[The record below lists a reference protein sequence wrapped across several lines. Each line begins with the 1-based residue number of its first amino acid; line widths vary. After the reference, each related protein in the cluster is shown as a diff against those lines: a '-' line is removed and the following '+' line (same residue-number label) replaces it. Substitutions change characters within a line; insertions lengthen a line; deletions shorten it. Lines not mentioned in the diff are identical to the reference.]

1 MRTGSRCG
9 SRAAR
14 RPALG
19 VGTFRDERG
28 FTTVGVAT
36 ALLVSLALTFAV
48 VGAGWTASRAGD
60 VQAVADAAALAG
72 EDMVAA
78 YTTIA
83 QVLDACVLSLGLLG
97 VIVMAVGL
105 VLTIIPPAAEAGM
118 QVVSWAQDLLQR
130 RAQFARRCMEGLRRL
145 ETLLPGL
152 VVFNSA
158 AVVSANGGPALHY
171 AGCAVPYPTESQSDL
186 AALDDGLNGDDLAAT
201 ADELREAAVK
211 AEEAKRAADELQE
224 AGWRADC
231 AAEPHCLQER
241 AEALAGL
248 SPLLNPLYDSPDL
261 WNFGVPLNR
270 ARTYYAARLAAEGL
284 GAGDDV
290 QQTRAAACRRA
301 FYAFALRATSMGSY
315 EEQLD
320 GQVLACDLP
329 SLPRNP
335 DEMRATTLYTDP
347 LWPTSMGPAGTVLHA
362 STSCPACTGLALP
375 ASLQMLEAG
384 LVSECEV
391 CHMSSYYLGEVAAVS
406 TNVGNGFEHW
416 WAQVVEAS
424 AGYQQARNEQLQAE
438 EELRDAQ
445 SKANEYFQAAIE
457 LLGCPRPKLCP
468 PGAYG
473 CVGIVLREGGARNA
487 AAPGQFADASELPA
501 GAAIAGATLA
511 PDEATQDNDV
521 LSNFFDAV
529 VGEQGELSLGGVL
542 DGVVGLWA
550 TLLKGYGVLAQRL
563 GEAADNAF
571 GAMELVPGLEFSR
584 AIRRRIAD
592 VIDAGGF
599 APADLRLRKPVLCN
613 TAQIAAQAGVVED
626 DIRATLLS
634 LPANAGPVDVARAFA
649 LHYMDTGDIPEELVV
664 AELPVPGREEG
675 IPLTVNLRE
684 LVAGDAA

>member
-1 MRTGSRCG
+1 MSGS
-9 SRAAR
+9 AF
-14 RPALG
+14 G
-19 VGTFRDERG
+19 VGLFRDELG
-28 FTTVGVAT
+28 FTTVGMAT

-105 VLTIIPPAAEAGM
+105 VLTIIPPIAEAGM
-118 QVVSWAQDLLQR
+118 QMVSWAQDLLQR
-130 RAQFARRCMEGLRRL
+130 RAEFARRCMEGLRRL
-145 ETLLPGL
+145 EELLPGL

-158 AVVSANGGPALHY
+158 AVVSANAGETLHY

-186 AALDDGLNGDDLAAT
+186 GALDDGLNGDDLAST
-201 ADELREAAVK
+201 ADELREAAAK
-211 AEEAKRAADELQE
+211 AEEAKRVADKLQE
-224 AGWRADC
+224 AGWQADC
-231 AAEPHCLQER
+231 AAEPHCLYER
-241 AEALAGL
+241 AAQLADL

-284 GAGDDV
+284 GGGDDV
-290 QQTRAAACRRA
+290 EQTRAAACRRA

-320 GQVLACDLP
+320 GQVLACELP

-347 LWPTSMGPAGTVLHA
+347 LWPTSIGPAGTVLHA
-362 STSCPACTGLALP
+362 SASCPACTGIALP
-375 ASLQMLEAG
+375 ASLQMQEAG
-384 LVSECEV
+384 LVGECEV
-391 CHMSSYYLGEVAAVS
+391 CHMSSYYLGQVASAT
-406 TNVGNGFEHW
+406 TNVGTGFEYW

-424 AGYQQARNEQLQAE
+424 QGYQEARNEQLQAE

-445 SKANEYFQAAIE
+445 SKANEYFQAALE
-457 LLGCPRPKLCP
+457 LLGCPRPRLCP

-473 CVGIVLREGGARNA
+473 CIGIVLREGGARNA
-487 AAPGQFADASELPA
+487 AGSSAFAAPAELPA
-501 GAAIAGATLA
+501 GAAISGATLA

-521 LSNFFDAV
+521 LSSFFDAV
-529 VGEQGELSLGGVL
+529 VGPEGELSLGGVL
-542 DGVVGLWA
+542 DGVVSLWA
-550 TLLKGYGVLAQRL
+550 TLLKGYGALSQRL

-584 AIRRRIAD
+584 AIRRRISD

-599 APADLRLRKPVLCN
+599 APADLRLRKPVLVN
-613 TAQIAAQAGVVED
+613 TAQIAAKAGVAED

-634 LPANAGPVDVARAFA
+634 LPAGAGPIDVARAFA
-649 LHYMDTGDIPEELVV
+649 LHYIDTGDIPEEVVV